1 MTVAGYIVLKKIFA
15 LLDSSKQPV
24 TSQLYVAGPSFGFEQ
39 MVQHCLWKLL
49 SETGFAHSDHL
60 TEMESVVLSK
70 LLRKKSALD
79 NGSLTGNSEGLIAV
93 LNSAMDKIVYQIKI
107 LQIENQK
114 YHSVVA
120 ENHRLKKGLNNLEKV
135 SEQDNTSSLS
145 LKINR
150 SINDIGLSKRAARI
164 LQSIGIDTLEKLRT
178 CSRSRLQGQQ
188 KIGVKTIHDIEN
200 ILSKYPQASPDR

>member
-1 MTVAGYIVLKKIFA
+1 M
-15 LLDSSKQPV
+15 
-24 TSQLYVAGPSFGFEQ
+24 AGPSFDFEK

-49 SETGFAHSDHL
+49 SETGFVHNDQL

-70 LLRKKSALD
+70 LLRKKNALD
-79 NGSLTGNSEGLIAV
+79 NGSLTGNSEGLIAI

-107 LQIENQK
+107 LQVENQK
-114 YHSVVA
+114 YHWVVA

-145 LKINR
+145 LKISR
-150 SINDIGLSKRAARI
+150 SINDIGLSKRASRI

-178 CSRSRLQGQQ
+178 CSLSRLQGQQ
-188 KIGVKTIHDIEN
+188 RIGVKTIHDIEN